1 MRRSIIATLFLL
13 IVSGI
18 LHIEAQE
25 IKELPEPK
33 KRGGMRLMKAL
44 NQRQSSRE
52 FVDKQMS
59 DQMLSNL
66 LWAAFGINRPESGK
80 RTAPSSHNVQ
90 DIQIYLTTSEGAF
103 LYLPEKNALKEIV
116 SEDVRSKTGKQDFVA
131 NASVNLVYVSDFSEY
146 SEGSKQQHMVTAGTH
161 CGFIGQN
168 VYLFC
173 ASEDLNVVFRGW
185 IDKKLIKKTL
195 NLKEDQHVM
204 YSQSVGF
211 PKP

>member
-1 MRRSIIATLFLL
+1 MRRSIVTTLFLL
-13 IVSGI
+13 IISGF

-25 IKELPEPK
+25 IRKLPEPK

-90 DIQIYLTTSEGAF
+90 DIQIYIATSEGAF
-103 LYLPEKNALKEIV
+103 LYLPEKNALKEITG
-116 SEDVRSKTGKQDFVA
+116 EDVRHRMGKQDFVA
-131 NASVNLVYVSDFSEY
+131 KASVNLVYVSDFSAY

-161 CGFIGQN
+161 SGFIGQN

-195 NLKEDQHVM
+195 NLKEHQHVM

>member
-1 MRRSIIATLFLL
+1 MRKPIIVTLLFFIISGFLHL
-13 IVSGI
+13 
-18 LHIEAQE
+18 EAQE
-25 IKELPEPK
+25 IRKLPEPK
-33 KRGGMRLMKAL
+33 KSGGMRLMKAL
-44 NQRQSSRE
+44 NQRHSSRE
-52 FVDKQMS
+52 FANKEIS
-59 DQMLSNL
+59 DQMFSNL
-66 LWAAFGINRPESGK
+66 LWAAFGINRSESGK

-90 DIQIYLTTSEGAF
+90 DIQIYAATRDGAF
-103 LYLPEKNALKEIV
+103 LYIPEKNALKEITNK
-116 SEDVRSKTGKQDFVA
+116 DLRAKMGKQDFVK
-131 NASVNLVYVSDFSEY
+131 NASVNLVYVSDFSKY

-173 ASEDLNVVFRGW
+173 ASEGLNVVFRGW
-185 IDKKLIKKTL
+185 IDKELIKQTL